1 MLFSLHYVGGVFFK
15 EKNSYTTLC
24 TGAFL
29 RFSLHD
35 VGESDS
41 EGKKCYLLNVMGH
54 FFCRKKNP
62 KCHFG
67 HFKNVH
73 FQEIC
78 SKC

>member
-1 MLFSLHYVGGVFFK
+1 MLFFLHYVGGFFLK
-15 EKNSYTTLC
+15 KKIVILQYVMGHFC
-24 TGAFL
+24 V
-29 RFSLHD
+29 FSLHH
-35 VGESDS
+35 VGKSES